1 MQSVWRMLAPSG
13 LALTMVL
20 SLAGSTEAAG
30 KRTTITG
37 YVLDSACLFTKNLKK
52 PISDRCALQC
62 AAGGS
67 PLVILG
73 TDDQV
78 YLPIDGKMPA
88 SGQNG
93 RLAPFGGKT
102 VKVTGEVYQRGGS
115 NAIVIETIAELK
127 ATAK

>member
-1 MQSVWRMLAPSG
+1 MRSVSKTLATSG
-13 LALTMVL
+13 FAMALVL
-20 SLAGSTEAAG
+20 GFAFSAEAAG
-30 KRTTITG
+30 KRMTITG

-52 PISDRCALQC
+52 PVSDRCALQC

-73 TDDQV
+73 TDELV

-88 SGQNG
+88 TGQNG
-93 RLAPFGGKT
+93 RLAQYGGKT
-102 VKVTGEVYQRGGS
+102 VKVTGDVYQRGGS
-115 NAIVIETIAELK
+115 NAIVIETIAEVK